1 MASMT
6 IRNLDDRLK
15 AKLRMRAAAHGRS
28 MEEEAR
34 DILRSALAVTERE
47 EENLAS
53 AIRRRVEPI
62 GGMDIEL
69 PQRSSVRDPIDFG
82 G

>member
-1 MASMT
+1 MASIM

-15 AKLRMRAAAHGRS
+15 SKLRVRAAQHGRS

-34 DILRSALAVTERE
+34 HILRSALTEKTRQPIDLYE
-47 EENLAS
+47 

-62 GGMDIEL
+62 GGVDLDIPPRQTLRE
-69 PQRSSVRDPIDFG
+69 PPNFDE
-82 G
+82 